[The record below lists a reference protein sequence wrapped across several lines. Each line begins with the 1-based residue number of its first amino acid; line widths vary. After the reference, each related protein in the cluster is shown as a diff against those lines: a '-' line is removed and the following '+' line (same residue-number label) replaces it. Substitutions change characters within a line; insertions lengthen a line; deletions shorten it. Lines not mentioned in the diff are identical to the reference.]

1 MSQLRGLNHAQ
12 HVGIFNPDAAKPV
25 TLIGA
30 GCVGSLVAMQLGK
43 IGVREIEV
51 YDDDT
56 VASHNLPSSAYGLSD
71 IGMVKVEALARR
83 LKDECDVDL
92 VARPRRWT
100 HAERLRETIVMCV
113 DSMDARQVVWE
124 ACRKDP
130 LADILIDTRVGA
142 EFICVYAIDLTDR
155 DAVEEYAHAVS
166 YGTKEAA
173 MTTCGLHGIAHVNG
187 LAASVAV
194 GLLTARWM
202 RGEIPKRRFEFTM
215 HEAREIQP

>member
-1 MSQLRGLNHAQ
+1 MSHSRGLNHTQ
-12 HVGIFNPDAAKPV
+12 HVGIFNPAAAKPV

-30 GCVGSLVAMQLGK
+30 GGVGSLVAMQLGK

-100 HAERLRETIVMCV
+100 RVERLRETIVMCV

-142 EFICVYAIDLTDR
+142 EFVCVYAIDLTDR